1 MALLLAA
8 LGDVARAVKDDDV
21 FGTTDDVA
29 IDPADYDCLQ
39 FKDIFAGGEE
49 MCNTVWGSSFKYEP
63 NETIGY
69 TWWYFDQDESPND
82 AATLARGL
90 SVPDTCDVTYFHKS
104 APSPE
109 GDDFTE
115 CHPWKNNAC
124 CHEVSRRRRS
134 PAPVSLSPSYDT
146 RILCLSIR
154 RRLPP
159 YLSVLPPRPPPP
171 PPLSAAREATVTT
184 PYYMN
189 TVYGPGYRW
198 DRCGKLS
205 EACERFFVAEACF
218 YECDVNAGHFRTFSD
233 AEVAACTDDWC
244 ADNTWSVTG
253 IPIKASYCESFYS
266 ACRNDY
272 FHSSGDY
279 WTAYSA
285 YEEAYQAAYEEAQ
298 AAKAKKDKKKK
309 DPGMLIMIVAI
320 VLGLL
325 TLVLAAVACSL
336 TAKVKKYE
344 ELGGGVGVQDARA
357 AGGGK
362 I

>member
-1 MALLLAA
+1 MKTSTTTTVALLLAA

-63 NETIGY
+63 NETVGY

-104 APSPE
+104 EPSPE

-124 CHEVSRRRRS
+124 CH
-134 PAPVSLSPSYDT
+134 
-146 RILCLSIR
+146 
-154 RRLPP
+154 
-159 YLSVLPPRPPPP
+159 
-171 PPLSAAREATVTT
+171 EATVTT

-344 ELGGGVGVQDARA
+344 ELGGGAGVQGVQDARA